1 MNLDQAKQLLSTVFA
16 PWIQRLGL
24 EIVSVDAG
32 GATLGLPASADLA
45 RDNGV
50 VCGQALMAAADTA
63 MVFAVSAAAGGYR
76 PMTTVEQKTTFM
88 RPVIGSARIE
98 AHVLRLGK
106 SLAFGSVDVVCD
118 EKLAA
123 QATCTYALL

>member
-1 MNLDQAKQLLSTVFA
+1 MNSDQAKQLLNDVFA

-24 EIVSVDAG
+24 EIVSIDAN
-32 GATLGLPASADLA
+32 GATLWLPASADLA
-45 RDNGV
+45 RDNAV

-63 MVFAVSAAAGGYR
+63 MVFAISAAAGGYR

-88 RPVIGSARIE
+88 RPVVGSARVE

-106 SLAFGSVDVVCD
+106 TLAFGTVDIVCD

-123 QATCTYALL
+123 QATTTYALL

>member
-1 MNLDQAKQLLSTVFA
+1 MQVEQARALLDTVFA
-16 PWIQRLGL
+16 PWISRLGL
-24 EIVSVDAG
+24 DIVSVDAH
-32 GATLGLPASADLA
+32 GAVLWLPASGDLA

-63 MVFAVSAAAGGYR
+63 MVFAISAAAGAYR

-88 RPVIGSARIE
+88 RPVTAGARIE

-106 SLAFGSVDVVCD
+106 TMAFGSVDIVCE

-123 QATCTYALL
+123 QATTTYALL

>member
-1 MNLDQAKQLLSTVFA
+1 MSPEDARKLLSTVFA
-16 PWIQRLGL
+16 PWIQRLGM
-24 EIVSVDAG
+24 EIVSVDAN
-32 GATLGLPASADLA
+32 GAVLWLPASGDLA

-63 MVFAVSAAAGGYR
+63 MVFAISAAAGGYR

-88 RPVIGSARIE
+88 RPVVGSARIE
-98 AHVLRLGK
+98 AHVLRMGK
-106 SLAFGSVDVVCD
+106 AMAFGSVDVVCE

-123 QATCTYALL
+123 QATTTYALL

>member
-1 MNLDQAKQLLSTVFA
+1 MTSEQARTLLTEVFA
-16 PWIQRLGL
+16 PWVQRLGL
-24 EIVSVDAG
+24 EIVSIDAS
-32 GATLGLPASADLA
+32 GATLWLPASTDLA

-63 MVFAVSAAAGGYR
+63 MVFAISAAAGGYR

-88 RPVIGSARIE
+88 RPVVGSARIE
-98 AHVLRLGK
+98 AHVLRLSK
-106 SLAFGSVDVVCD
+106 SMAFGSVDVVCD

-123 QATCTYALL
+123 QATTTYALL

>member
-1 MNLDQAKQLLSTVFA
+1 MNLEQARTLLTTVFA
-16 PWIQRLGL
+16 PWIQRLGM
-24 EIVSVDAG
+24 EIVSVDAS
-32 GATLGLPASADLA
+32 GAVLWLPGSGDLS

-63 MVFAVSAAAGGYR
+63 MVFAISAAGGGYR

-88 RPVIGSARIE
+88 RPVVGSARIE

-106 SLAFGSVDVVCD
+106 SMVFGSVDIVCD

-123 QATCTYALL
+123 QATTTYALL

>member
-1 MNLDQAKQLLSTVFA
+1 MTHEQAKQLLAEVFA
-16 PWIQRLGL
+16 PWVQRLGL
-24 EIVSVDAG
+24 EIVSIDAN
-32 GATLGLPASADLA
+32 GATLWLPASSDLA

-63 MVFAVSAAAGGYR
+63 MVFAVSAAAGSYR

-106 SLAFGSVDVVCD
+106 TMAFGSVDIVCE

-123 QATCTYALL
+123 QATTTYALL